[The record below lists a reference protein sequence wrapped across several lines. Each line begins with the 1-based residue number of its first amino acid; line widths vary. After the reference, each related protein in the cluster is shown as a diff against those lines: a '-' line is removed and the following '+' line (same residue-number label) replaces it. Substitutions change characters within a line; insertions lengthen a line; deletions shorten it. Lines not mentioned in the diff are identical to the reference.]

1 MNNAHVALHVLDRE
15 YRDCAERELIMS
27 VLRKEQ

>member
-1 MNNAHVALHVLDRE
+1 MPMLHVLDRE
-15 YRDCAERELIMS
+15 YRDCAEREPIMS